1 MRAKDLSL
9 FKSYSNK
16 LAKFT
21 DSYINFS
28 VSWKSNDY
36 KKYHLQ
42 HAGYWKSITHSMALD
57 KWQNIISEKEHDV
70 KNARSDLKK
79 LPQASVL

>member
-9 FKSYSNK
+9 FKGYSKK
-16 LAKFT
+16 LAKFM

-42 HAGYWKSITHSMALD
+42 HAGYWKSITHSMASD
-57 KWQNIISEKEHDV
+57 KWQNIMDSMQSIV
-70 KNARSDLKK
+70 KAWQIIVKFNE
-79 LPQASVL
+79 